1 MDIDAN
7 RCIGEF
13 FLQSCLGN
21 RSVGYRHPPYQP
33 SQCCPEDEDE
43 RE

>member
-1 MDIDAN
+1 MNIDVN

-13 FLQSCLGN
+13 FLTNCLGN

-33 SQCCPEDEDE
+33 SQFCPEDDDE